1 MAENYKIKLQL
12 KDGRIFTQTNQSEIP
27 QLHNA
32 DHYLFI
38 YNVKAGNPTREVQ
51 FASNG
56 SGIVNGRTYANI
68 KNGKTTFTIVT
79 RNRYERGVIINEVVN
94 QITAVYLTNG
104 DNEHILW
111 RCDAYPVDVSF
122 EENHHINA
130 IEINVTLETEGVWA
144 SNVYA
149 TVNNDLNVSP
159 NEVYTFRPWKDTLI
173 NNAQFQETPRQ
184 KANDNSNILTDD
196 PHYSDALLFNK
207 NGLLLQGSTTVNA
220 NGGIALQTNQ
230 TGNLVITEDGN
241 VYTVDILLHGNT
253 PVNNCLSS
261 TINLGDSGYVGQH
274 IYDLL
279 HSLQNG
285 DMTNVSAPS
294 GVFVK
299 LAESAMI

>member
-38 YNVKAGNPTREVQ
+38 YNVKAGNPTREVN

-56 SGIVNGRTYANI
+56 SGIVNGRTYADI
-68 KNGKTTFTIVT
+68 KNGKTTFTIVA
-79 RNRYERGVIINEVVN
+79 RNRYERGVIINDVVN

-104 DNEHILW
+104 DNENILW
-111 RCDAYPVDVSF
+111 RCNAYPVDVTF

-159 NEVYTFRPWKDTLI
+159 NEVYTFHRWKDTLS
-173 NNAQFQETPRQ
+173 NHAQFQETPRQ

-196 PHYSDALLFNK
+196 PHYSNALLFNK

-241 VYTVDILLHGNT
+241 VYTVDILCHDDT

-261 TINLGDSGYVGQH
+261 TINLGDVGYAGQH

-279 HSLQNG
+279 HSLKNG

>member
-32 DHYLFI
+32 DRNLFI

-56 SGIVNGRTYANI
+56 SGIVNGRTYADI
-68 KNGKTTFTIVT
+68 KNGKTTFTIIA

-111 RCDAYPVDVSF
+111 RCNAYPVDVNF

-130 IEINVTLETEGVWA
+130 VEINVTLETEGVWT
-144 SNVYA
+144 SNVYS
-149 TVNNDLNVSP
+149 TVNNDLNVNP
-159 NEVYTFRPWKDTLI
+159 NEVYTFHPWKDTLS
-173 NNAQFQETPRQ
+173 NHAQFQETPRQ

-196 PHYSDALLFNK
+196 PHYSDTLLFNK
-207 NGLLLQGSTTVNA
+207 NGLLLQGSTTVNV
-220 NGGIALQTNQ
+220 NGGIAVRTNQ
-230 TGNLVITEDGN
+230 TGNIVITEDGN
-241 VYTVDILLHGNT
+241 VYSVDILNHDNT

-261 TINLGDSGYVGQH
+261 TINLGDVGYAGQH
-274 IYDLL
+274 IYELL

-299 LAESAMI
+299 LAESVMI

>member
-32 DHYLFI
+32 GHNLFI

-56 SGIVNGRTYANI
+56 SGIVNGRTYADI
-68 KNGKTTFTIVT
+68 KNGKTTFTIVA

-94 QITAVYLTNG
+94 QTTAVYLTNG

-111 RCDAYPVDVSF
+111 RCDAYPVDVNF

-159 NEVYTFRPWKDTLI
+159 NEVYTFHPWKDTLS
-173 NNAQFQETPRQ
+173 NHAQFQETPRQ

-220 NGGIALQTNQ
+220 NGGIAVRTNQ
-230 TGNLVITEDGN
+230 TGNIVITEDGN
-241 VYTVDILLHGNT
+241 VYTVDILYHDDT

-261 TINLGDSGYVGQH
+261 TINLGDVGYAGQH

-279 HSLQNG
+279 HNLQNG

>member
-1 MAENYKIKLQL
+1 MAENYKITLQL
-12 KDGRIFTQTNQSEIP
+12 KAGRSFSQTNQSEIP

-32 DHYLFI
+32 DRNLFI
-38 YNVKAGNPTREVQ
+38 YNVKAGNPTREVH

-56 SGIVNGRTYANI
+56 SGIVNGRTYADI
-68 KNGKTTFTIVT
+68 KNGKTTFTIVS

-94 QITAVYLTNG
+94 QTTAVYLTNG

-149 TVNNDLNVSP
+149 TINDDLNVSP
-159 NEVYTFRPWKDTLI
+159 NEVYTFHPWKDTLS

-207 NGLLLQGSTTVNA
+207 NGLL
-220 NGGIALQTNQ
+220 Q
-230 TGNLVITEDGN
+230 TGTLVITAAGT
-241 VYTVDILLHGNT
+241 VYPVDILNHDDT

-261 TINLGDSGYVGQH
+261 TINLGDVGYAGQH

-285 DMTNVSAPS
+285 DMTNVSASS

>member
-1 MAENYKIKLQL
+1 MAENYTIKLQL

-32 DHYLFI
+32 NRNLFI
-38 YNVKAGNPTREVQ
+38 YNVKAGNPTREVK

-56 SGIVNGRTYANI
+56 SGIVNGRTYADI
-68 KNGKTTFTIVT
+68 KNGKTTFTIVS

-111 RCDAYPVDVSF
+111 RCDAYPVDVNF

-159 NEVYTFRPWKDTLI
+159 NEVYTFHPWKHTLGT
-173 NNAQFQETPRQ
+173 NAQFQETPRQ
-184 KANDNSNILTDD
+184 KANDNSNILADD

-220 NGGIALQTNQ
+220 NGGIAMQTNQ
-230 TGNLVITEDGN
+230 TGNIVITEDGN
-241 VYTVDILLHGNT
+241 VYTVDILNHDDT

-261 TINLGDSGYVGQH
+261 TINLGDVGYAGQH

-279 HSLQNG
+279 RSLQNG
-285 DMTNVSAPS
+285 DMTNISAPS

>member
-38 YNVKAGNPTREVQ
+38 YNVKAGNPTREVN

-56 SGIVNGRTYANI
+56 SGIVNGRTYADI
-68 KNGKTTFTIVT
+68 KNGKTTFTIVA
-79 RNRYERGVIINEVVN
+79 RNRYERGVIINDVVN

-104 DNEHILW
+104 DNENILW
-111 RCDAYPVDVSF
+111 RCNAYPVDVTF

-159 NEVYTFRPWKDTLI
+159 NEVYTFHRWKDTLS
-173 NNAQFQETPRQ
+173 NHAQFQETPRQ
-184 KANDNSNILTDD
+184 KANDNSNILTDG
-196 PHYSDALLFNK
+196 PHYSNALLFNK

-241 VYTVDILLHGNT
+241 VYTVDILCHDDT
-253 PVNNCLSS
+253 PINNCLSS
-261 TINLGDSGYVGQH
+261 TINLGDVGYAGQH

-279 HSLQNG
+279 HSLKNG